1 MEKRNNEVSVR
12 PSIWGHLKKQARAW
26 CAVGIAD
33 INGAIR
39 RRKGINMNV
48 EKTKHTPGPWK
59 VSDKMMTDELVCR
72 HDTLGAWVH
81 SCRYIEGAGKLLAT
95 APSNEPI
102 GTGCSGHPQVESRDE
117 MLANARLIAAAPEL
131 LDALKGL
138 FEHCTM
144 IHRAWGDG
152 SNQKEADAAI
162 AAGKAAIA
170 KAEGRG

>member
-1 MEKRNNEVSVR
+1 MKGGGSVR
-12 PSIWGHLKKQARAW
+12 AG
-26 CAVGIAD
+26 GI

-39 RRKGINMNV
+39 RRKGITMN
-48 EKTKHTPGPWK
+48 EQSKTKAQHTPGPWK
-59 VSDKMMTDELVCR
+59 VSDKMMTDEMVCR
-72 HDTLGAWVH
+72 HDAIGAWVH
-81 SCRYIEGAGKLLAT
+81 SRRDIEGAGKLLAT
-95 APSNEPI
+95 AQSNEPI
-102 GTGCSGHPQVESRDE
+102 GTGCNIGHPQVESRDE

-144 IHRAWGDG
+144 IHRVWGDG

-170 KAEGRG
+170 KAEGRK